1 MFNIGEM
8 RDKID
13 FYIDTK
19 EQDNLQPILKP
30 YLKGIYAKGTKLLGK
45 ENIALK
51 ATNNTIQVNFIIRY
65 REDILEDMYIKHKD
79 KFYNI
84 VGFERLKNSDSFL
97 LIATT
102 LKDGAESG
110 I

>member
-19 EQDNLQPILKP
+19 EQDNLQPILKL
-30 YLKGIYAKGTKLLGK
+30 YLNGIYAKGTKLLGK

-51 ATNNTIQVNFIIRY
+51 ATNNTIQRRY
-65 REDILEDMYIKHKD
+65 FRRYVYK
-79 KFYNI
+79 
-84 VGFERLKNSDSFL
+84 V
-97 LIATT
+97 
-102 LKDGAESG
+102 
-110 I
+110 